1 MGFYRDQVL
10 PRLVDMTCSSRDL
23 DPLRARNAVGLEG
36 AVLEIGFGSGRNL
49 PFYPP
54 EVRRVLAVDPATTGR
69 KLAAARVAASPA
81 DVEFVGL
88 DGEDLPLDSA
98 SVDHALSTWTLCTIP
113 DVDRALAEVRR
124 VLRPGGTFHFLE
136 HGLAPAAGVARWQ
149 RRLAPLN
156 SLVFGGCQLDRP
168 IDRLVADAGFA
179 VSGLRRYY
187 ARGPKT
193 TSYMYEGVAT
203 PR

>member
-1 MGFYRDQVL
+1 MGFYKTRVL
-10 PRLVDMTCSSRDL
+10 PRLLDLTCSSREL
-23 DPLRARNAVGLEG
+23 DPLRARNATGLEG
-36 AVLEIGFGSGRNL
+36 VVLEIGFGSGRNL

-54 EVRRVLAVDPATTGR
+54 EVRRVLAVDPAETGR
-69 KLAAARVAASPA
+69 RLAAGRVAASPA
-81 DVEFVGL
+81 TVDFVGL
-88 DGEDLPLDSA
+88 DGEDLPLDAA

-113 DVDRALAEVRR
+113 DVGRALAEVRR

-136 HGLAPAAGVARWQ
+136 HGRAPEAGVVRWQ
-149 RRLAPLN
+149 RRLAPIN
-156 SLVFGGCQLDRP
+156 GRIFGGCHLDRP

-179 VSGLRRYY
+179 VAGLRRYY
-187 ARGPKT
+187 VRGPKT

>member
-1 MGFYRDQVL
+1 MGFYETQVL
-10 PRLVDMTCSSRDL
+10 PRLLDVACGSREL
-23 DPLRARNAVGLEG
+23 EHLRARNAAGLAGE
-36 AVLEIGFGSGRNL
+36 VLEIGFGSGRNL

-69 KLAAARVAASPA
+69 KLAAARVAAFPA
-81 DVEFVGL
+81 QVEFVGL
-88 DGEDLPLDSA
+88 DGERLPLSDA
-98 SVDHALSTWTLCTIP
+98 SVDHVLSTWTLCSIP
-113 DVDRALAEVRR
+113 GVGRALAEVRR

-136 HGLAPAAGVARWQ
+136 HGRAPDASVQRWQ
-149 RRLAPLN
+149 RRLGPIN
-156 SLVFGGCQLDRP
+156 SLICGGCHLDRP

-179 VSGLRRYY
+179 VAGLRRYY

-193 TSYMYEGVAT
+193 TSYMYEGVAS

>member
-1 MGFYRDQVL
+1 VGYYQTTIL
-10 PRLVDMTCSSRDL
+10 PRLVDITCGARQL
-23 DPLRARNAVGLEG
+23 DPLRARNAAGLEG
-36 AVLEIGFGSGRNL
+36 EVLELGFGSGRNL

-54 EVRRVLAVDPATTGR
+54 EVRRVLAVDPAVAGR
-69 KLAAARVAASPA
+69 RLAAARIAESPVA
-81 DVEFVGL
+81 VEFVGL
-88 DGEDLPLDSA
+88 DGEDLALPDA

-113 DVDRALAEVRR
+113 DVGRALAEVRR

-136 HGLAPAAGVARWQ
+136 HGRAPDASVVRWQ
-149 RRLAPLN
+149 RRLAPIN
-156 SLVFGGCQLDRP
+156 RRVFGGCQLDRP

-179 VSGLRRYY
+179 VTGLRRYY

-193 TSYMYEGVAT
+193 TSYLYEGVAT